1 MRQRLG
7 LLVGP
12 LGFISILLLRPLELG
27 FEATAVLATTL
38 WIVVWWVT
46 EAVPIPVTSLLPVA
60 LFPSLGVLSISAA
73 TTPYADPI
81 VFLLLGG
88 FLVALSVERWN
99 LHQRLSLLVIDA
111 VGVGPR
117 ALVFGFM
124 IATAVLSMWI
134 SNTATA
140 MMMVPIGLA
149 VLAQLES
156 VADEAGPGAVDP
168 EADGTLTP
176 VLADGGDGV
185 ELGELVHGLATDPES
200 LPVTRFGVALML
212 GIAYGASIGGVA
224 TLIGS
229 PPNLVFANVAES
241 QLGTSVGFL
250 EWMLFG
256 LPVAAVGLVAGWATL
271 VLVLRPR
278 VELTAA
284 GHAVIREHRNS
295 LGSLST
301 PEKRVLG
308 VFGLVAA
315 GWITRPFLIEP
326 LAPMVTD
333 AVIAIAGG
341 VLAFV
346 VPAGA
351 DGDGDRLLDWEDA
364 RGLPWGVLLL
374 LGAGFSLATAF
385 RNTGL
390 DVRAAEGLSA
400 LGGLSAVAFLA
411 VVVCAVV
418 ALTNVT
424 SNTATASVFMPVAA
438 AVALTVG
445 TDPLALMAATALA
458 ASFAFVMPVAT
469 APNAI
474 VFSSGYLSVAEMVRV
489 GLVVSLVGIAVI
501 LLGVTVWLP
510 VVW

>member
-1 MRQRLG
+1 MRQRFG
-7 LLVGP
+7 LLFGP
-12 LGFISILLLRPLELG
+12 LGFATVLFFRPLGLE

-38 WIVVWWVT
+38 WVVVWWIT
-46 EAVPIPVTSLLPVA
+46 EAVPIPVTSLLPIA
-60 LFPSLGVLSISAA
+60 LFPSLGVMSISAA

-99 LHQRLSLLVIDA
+99 LHQRVSLLVIDA

-124 IATAVLSMWI
+124 VATAVLSMWI

-156 VADEAGPGAVDP
+156 VSEEVGPGAVDP
-168 EADGTLTP
+168 DAGGTLTP

-241 QLGTSVGFL
+241 QLGTPIGFL

-256 LPVAAVGLVAGWATL
+256 LPIAAVGLVAGWATL
-271 VLVLRPR
+271 VFVLRPR
-278 VELTAA
+278 VELTDA
-284 GHAVIREHRNS
+284 GQSVIREHRAA
-295 LGSLST
+295 LGSIST
-301 PEKRVLG
+301 PERRVIT

-326 LAPMVTD
+326 IAPMVTD

-341 VLAFV
+341 ILAFV
-346 VPAGA
+346 VPAGND
-351 DGDGDRLLDWEDA
+351 DGGRLLDWEDA
-364 RGLPWGVLLL
+364 SGLPWGVLLL
-374 LGAGFSLATAF
+374 LGAGFALAAAF

-390 DVRAAEGLSA
+390 DGRAAEGLSA
-400 LGGLSAVAFLA
+400 LGGLSPVVFLA
-411 VVVCAVV
+411 VIVCTVV

-445 TDPLALMAATALA
+445 TEPLSLMAGTALA
-458 ASFAFVMPVAT
+458 ASFAFVLPVAT

-474 VFSSGYLSVAEMVRV
+474 VFSSGYLTVAEMARV
-489 GLVVSLVGIAVI
+489 GLVVSLVGITVVV
-501 LLGVTVWLP
+501 LGVVLWLP